1 MRSSTVSLVFAVI
14 LAFFTLSG
22 VIDVRSSAQQ
32 QSMASTTLSSSLDVP
47 TEFGITTID
56 GSPKLEPPFAFT
68 SSLFGDV
75 SHWTIDMESGIGD
88 KETMSSE
95 SKTDIQ
101 RVERQLNQVLA
112 IWDRI
117 ANILQHIATSVE
129 PPFNRAA
136 LILTIITILTLFK
149 TRIMAF
155 LNFTNNWSKKT
166 LKVEPG
172 QPQPEGCHSCL
183 RALAKFI
190 SWIDLATLPFQIDSA
205 HEKLLKDNRMEIVQ
219 LNARIAQMQG
229 EIKRLT
235 NTVKQKEKEI
245 KATTQT
251 TKDRQDA
258 ELGLMD
264 NLEVRLNNMRA
275 IIRRQPPWKT
285 S

>member
-56 GSPKLEPPFAFT
+56 GSPELEPPFAFT

-75 SHWTIDMESGIGD
+75 SRWTIDIESGTGD

-95 SKTDIQ
+95 SKTAQPEYDQ
-101 RVERQLNQVLA
+101 AEDMLDNL
-112 IWDRI
+112 I

-136 LILTIITILTLFK
+136 LILAIITILTLFK

-166 LKVEPG
+166 LKVELG
-172 QPQPEGCHSCL
+172 QPEPEGCHSCL
-183 RALAKFI
+183 RAIAKFI

-219 LNARIAQMQG
+219 LNVTIAQMQA
-229 EIKRLT
+229 EIDRLT
-235 NTVKQKEKEI
+235 NAVKEKEKEI

-264 NLEVRLNNMRA
+264 NLEVRLNNMRT